1 MKKLLLSF
9 SLVLALSTA
18 QAQNLFNFGFDG
30 TTAAMDAAGWART
43 NQSAPLGASVWT
55 IPATAPT
62 TTFAGG
68 AQAGGATSFILVNFN
83 STTGAG
89 IISNWLISPTVVVDN
104 GDVISFYTRIGFNS
118 PDGNANYADNLEL
131 RLSTNGAFTSNP
143 STGAADLGDFTT
155 LAVAVNPA
163 LDLTSYPTAWGQYS
177 YTVTGLTGPTEVKLG
192 FRYYV
197 TDGGPTG
204 NNSDIIGLD
213 TVSIDRPLST
223 DSFFAQNFAVY
234 PNPADNVINISNKNN
249 TTLNQVQVTDLNG
262 RVVKSVNVNGVANTQ
277 INIGDLNAGVY
288 FLKVTNSQGVGTTKF
303 IKK

>member
-1 MKKLLLSF
+1 M
-9 SLVLALSTA
+9 
-18 QAQNLFNFGFDG
+18 
-30 TTAAMDAAGWART
+30 
-43 NQSAPLGASVWT
+43 
-55 IPATAPT
+55 
-62 TTFAGG
+62 
-68 AQAGGATSFILVNFN
+68 
-83 STTGAG
+83 
-89 IISNWLISPTVVVDN
+89 
-104 GDVISFYTRIGFNS
+104 
-118 PDGNANYADNLEL
+118 
-131 RLSTNGAFTSNP
+131 
-143 STGAADLGDFTT
+143 
-155 LAVAVNPA
+155 
-163 LDLTSYPTAWGQYS
+163 
-177 YTVTGLTGPTEVKLG
+177 KLG

>member
-9 SLVLALSTA
+9 SLVLALNAA
-18 QAQNLFNFGFDG
+18 QAQNLFSFGFDG

-43 NQSAPLGASVWT
+43 NQSTPLGASVWT
-55 IPATAPT
+55 IPTTAPT

-68 AQAGGATSFILVNFN
+68 AQAGGGTSFILVNFN

-118 PDGNANYADNLEL
+118 TDGNANYADNLEL

-197 TDGGPTG
+197 PDGGPTG

-234 PNPADNVINISNKNN
+234 PNPADTVINISNKNN

-277 INIGDLNAGVY
+277 INIADLNSGVY
-288 FLKVTNSQGVGTTKF
+288 FLKATNSQGVGTTKF